1 MAMPPKPDKRR
12 STGVNPK
19 GSAPAAAGGRRRSSL
34 PDSRQAALLA
44 SAAFEAMEEANFIF
58 HKYDSNKNGQIDE
71 DELAMCLQELQ
82 VRINGRQRKT
92 EEEVREWVRRE
103 LRRNDTDGDGQL
115 NFDEFVEYYN
125 SYISQN
131 RRPFDDCYKVTAHLG
146 KGAFASVKKVIVKQ
160 PAEGQSSEAA
170 VKRIQKAGVNM
181 KLMHNEVSIWSML
194 NHPHLVR
201 LLDTFETPDEL
212 LLVTELMEGG
222 DLFDRLRK
230 MSRFT
235 ESTAQ
240 RLATQ
245 IVSAVAYI
253 HSNGVVHCDLKPSDR
268 GRKGPST
275 RAPVA
280 TRLRPLVRAP
290 ERRLS
295 SVEAAL
301 WRPAARLGPPR
312 VR

>member
-1 MAMPPKPDKRR
+1 
-12 STGVNPK
+12 
-19 GSAPAAAGGRRRSSL
+19 
-34 PDSRQAALLA
+34 
-44 SAAFEAMEEANFIF
+44 
-58 HKYDSNKNGQIDE
+58 
-71 DELAMCLQELQ
+71 
-82 VRINGRQRKT
+82 
-92 EEEVREWVRRE
+92 
-103 LRRNDTDGDGQL
+103 
-115 NFDEFVEYYN
+115 
-125 SYISQN
+125 
-131 RRPFDDCYKVTAHLG
+131 
-146 KGAFASVKKVIVKQ
+146 
-160 PAEGQSSEAA
+160 
-170 VKRIQKAGVNM
+170 
-181 KLMHNEVSIWSML
+181 ML